1 MATIQGATMIQ
12 SATPD
17 TLESDIEINGI
28 ESLIE
33 EIDRVFAA
41 LQTSSRMGDYVK
53 FDAAADLIL
62 DIRCKASTLLN

>member
-1 MATIQGATMIQ
+1 MTTIQGATMVET
-12 SATPD
+12 ATPD
-17 TLESDIEINGI
+17 TLEVDIQINGI

-41 LQTSSRMGDYVK
+41 LQTKDKMGDYVR